1 MDYLKKTFHA
11 LSVLLLIITI
21 EHCQKVQNPI
31 IIIETPIGQITAKL
45 YHKKAPI
52 TVSNFLSYV
61 NQNIY
66 TDCHFYRVVHSKNQ
80 PDNNIRIE
88 VIQGGLGFDKHP
100 MELQP
105 IRHETTNITG
115 LLHKNGTISM
125 ARLDPGTASSEFF
138 ICINEQPELDYGGK
152 RNPDGQG
159 FAAFGQVIKGM
170 NVVKNIQS
178 LDSKNQ
184 ILENIVPIHIK
195 ISD

>member
-1 MDYLKKTFHA
+1 MNYLKKIFLT
-11 LSVLLLIITI
+11 LSLLLFLINI
-21 EHCQKVQNPI
+21 ECCQKIQNPI
-31 IIIETPIGQITAKL
+31 IIIETPIGQITAEL

-52 TVSNFLSYV
+52 TVSNFLSYLY
-61 NQNIY
+61 QNRY
-66 TDCHFYRVVHSKNQ
+66 EDCHFYRVVHSKNQ
-80 PDNNIRIE
+80 PNNNIRIE

-105 IRHETTNITG
+105 IKHETTNITG

-159 FAAFGQVIKGM
+159 FASFGQVIKGM
-170 NVVKNIQS
+170 HIVKCIQKF
-178 LDSKNQ
+178 DSKNQ

>member
-1 MDYLKKTFHA
+1 
-11 LSVLLLIITI
+11 
-21 EHCQKVQNPI
+21 
-31 IIIETPIGQITAKL
+31 
-45 YHKKAPI
+45 
-52 TVSNFLSYV
+52 
-61 NQNIY
+61 
-66 TDCHFYRVVHSKNQ
+66 
-80 PDNNIRIE
+80 
-88 VIQGGLGFDKHP
+88 

-105 IRHETTNITG
+105 IKHETTNITG
-115 LLHKNGTISM
+115 LSHKNGTISM

-170 NVVKNIQS
+170 HIVKNIQK

-184 ILENIVPIHIK
+184 ILEKIIPIHIK